1 MIKTKF
7 CRLRVYMYMT
17 NGISEKRPAHYI
29 IYLHF
34 NNYHSVWVDTHAG
47 GLSLSLGRYPC

>member
-34 NNYHSVWVDTHAG
+34 NNYHSVWVDTHAD
-47 GLSLSLGRYPC
+47 GLSLPARSSIQ